1 MDTQTLGMDSG
12 GFEIFRALI
21 SLIVV
26 LGMIFL
32 AYYWMKRRG
41 TILGTAQKRMRIVER
56 LPIDG
61 RRSILLLQVDDK
73 ELVLAVGTDSVT
85 PIQTLEM
92 GATDEA

>member
-1 MDTQTLGMDSG
+1 MDTQSLGMDSG

-26 LGMIFL
+26 LGMVFV

-41 TILGTAQKRMRIVER
+41 TVLGTSSRRMRIVER

-61 RRSILLLQVDDK
+61 RRSILLLQVDGQ
-73 ELVLAVGTDSVT
+73 EMVLAVGTDSIA
-85 PIQTLEM
+85 PIQTLGK
-92 GATDEA
+92 GAADEE